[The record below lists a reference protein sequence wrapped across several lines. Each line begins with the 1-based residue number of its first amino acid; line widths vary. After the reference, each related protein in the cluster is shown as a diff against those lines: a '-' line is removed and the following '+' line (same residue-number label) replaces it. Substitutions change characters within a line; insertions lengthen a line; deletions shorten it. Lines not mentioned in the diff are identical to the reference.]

1 MYVFLYLPV
10 HNLYIISNGITLY
23 IIYATILVNGKRRPD
38 QKSFLNFFLFLF
50 EWKSLFKLFTEML
63 MFDHFDMVCFV
74 LFLEC
79 GFFCWFLF
87 WTCSDAWSTK
97 QLTLIQMSKLGTS
110 SAVSLSY
117 SQSQRMQTSEGWVIG
132 PTRWKECF
140 PVLCF
145 EFVSSQRPR
154 EDHFQLS
161 CQFSFPRCPLQSR
174 SGQSAH
180 GGLHAWEATQ
190 ANDKGDDSNEKQNCS
205 LELARQSQ
213 SLFFVLSVHGWVQ
226 CTLGLFLDVCFL
238 FFYKWI
244 VCGTQ
249 SECTLPDRECSI
261 RTLKVL
267 FASHPT
273 RFFTQAQGLRMAPLT
288 E

>member
-50 EWKSLFKLFTEML
+50 EWKSLFKLCTEML

-132 PTRWKECF
+132 PTRWKEC
-140 PVLCF
+140 VLCCALSLCHRSDPEKIIF
-145 EFVSSQRPR
+145 SWVVSSVSHVAPCSPGQASLRTVVCMR
-154 EDHFQLS
+154 EKLCRQMTRETIQMRSKTVPWNSQDRVKVYFLFWA
-161 CQFSFPRCPLQSR
+161 CTAEFSAR
-174 SGQSAH
+174 S
-180 GGLHAWEATQ
+180 
-190 ANDKGDDSNEKQNCS
+190 
-205 LELARQSQ
+205 
-213 SLFFVLSVHGWVQ
+213 
-226 CTLGLFLDVCFL
+226 VCFWMCVFC
-238 FFYKWI
+238 FFAN
-244 VCGTQ
+244 
-249 SECTLPDRECSI
+249 E
-261 RTLKVL
+261 
-267 FASHPT
+267 
-273 RFFTQAQGLRMAPLT
+273 
-288 E
+288 